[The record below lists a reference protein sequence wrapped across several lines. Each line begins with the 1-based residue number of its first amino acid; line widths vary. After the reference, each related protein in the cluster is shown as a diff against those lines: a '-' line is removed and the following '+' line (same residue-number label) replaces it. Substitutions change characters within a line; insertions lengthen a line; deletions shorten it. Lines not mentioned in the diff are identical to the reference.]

1 MGLKRATRPGK
12 RRCACSFCACGPS
25 RPTGCCVH
33 GRAAES
39 GTRPLLLC
47 KSIATKRAPKGPLK
61 GKSALGPRAH
71 IGAVQRGGQAKAAG
85 HRQNLAGDEG
95 GPVAGQEGD
104 GISDVLRAAGAVEGD
119 VFQDSSRKAWD
130 MLFSAASVAVKP
142 GSTALHRTPC
152 RAYCTAMSLVRKW
165 MAALLTP

>member
-1 MGLKRATRPGK
+1 MGLKRTTGPGK
-12 RRCACSFCACGPS
+12 RRCAGSFCACGPS
-25 RPTGCCVH
+25 WPTGCCVH
-33 GRAAES
+33 GRATES
-39 GTRPLLLC
+39 GTRPFLLYLC
-47 KSIATKRAPKGPLK
+47 IVKRAPKGPLE

-71 IGAVQRGGQAKAAG
+71 IGAVQRGGQAEAAG
-85 HRQNLAGDEG
+85 HGQNLAGDEG

-119 VFQDSSRKAWD
+119 VFQERSRKAWD
-130 MLFSAASVAVKP
+130 MLFRAASVAVKP